1 MGMSPYVADLRARLG
16 QGLLLLP
23 AVCGLVFNDRGEIL
37 LHRRTD
43 TGRWSLLG
51 GILEP
56 GEHPSD
62 AVVREVFEEAAVRV
76 VPDRLVGVYLTPQV
90 RYPNGDL
97 AQYLV
102 TTFECIPQSEDV
114 PRVNDDESLDVDYFP
129 LGALPELSPSH
140 LERIEHAVEEHESAY
155 FRAAGR

>member
-1 MGMSPYVADLRARLG
+1 MSMSPYVADLRARLG

-37 LHRRTD
+37 LHRRSD

-56 GEHPSD
+56 GEHPAD
-62 AVVREVFEEAAVRV
+62 AVVREVFEETAVRI
-76 VPDRLVGVYLTPQV
+76 VPDRLVGVYLTPEV
-90 RYPNGDL
+90 RYSNGDL
-97 AQYLV
+97 AQYVV
-102 TTFECIPQSEDV
+102 TTFECIPRAEDV

-129 LGALPELSPSH
+129 LAALPELSPSH
-140 LERIEHAVEEHESAY
+140 VERLGHAIEEHESAY